1 MIAKEMGEMWRPKN
15 RTVSVGIASYLT
27 RKTEPF
33 SVALNT
39 MSTSSGP
46 VGGPD
51 VAVNVG
57 AGRGRV
63 IHPGADG
70 SLLSRAEGRRE
81 ERPEPALHYCELNR
95 NMSAAPC
102 SSIAP
107 GSGRYTE
114 KIPIIASGR
123 FRSSHL
129 RHDVLYE

>member
-1 MIAKEMGEMWRPKN
+1 MITNEMGETWRPKN
-15 RTVSVGIASYLT
+15 RTESVGIASYLI

-39 MSTSSGP
+39 MSTSSES

-57 AGRGRV
+57 TGRGRV
-63 IHPGADG
+63 IQPGAEG
-70 SLLSRAEGRRE
+70 PSFRAQRA
-81 ERPEPALHYCELNR
+81 ALRSAPSQHCTAATR